1 MSYVNFGIPL
11 FHTHQHLSL
20 IYRWNVLYTIWFHH
34 IFQELASNAIYWRFL
49 TTNNFFL
56 KENYSRKSNDQA
68 IQRIADFLL
77 RNTHLRNLLRQNLEY
92 VCQILRPLFFNGIF
106 SRLPCFFWEL
116 VNSNLTYQVFSFQ
129 HLNSATNQ
137 KSTEDYIEQKIPL
150 SKVHQIG
157 KGVCL
162 FWKRQKILYALYCG

>member
-56 KENYSRKSNDQA
+56 KENYSRKSSHSKD
-68 IQRIADFLL
+68 
-77 RNTHLRNLLRQNLEY
+77 
-92 VCQILRPLFFNGIF
+92 C
-106 SRLPCFFWEL
+106 RLPITKHTLEKLIKTKSWVCLSNFETIIFQRHFQSLTMLFLRVGEFQLNLSSFFFPTFEFC
-116 VNSNLTYQVFSFQ
+116 N
-129 HLNSATNQ
+129 
-137 KSTEDYIEQKIPL
+137 K
-150 SKVHQIG
+150 SKVHG
-157 KGVCL
+157 RLHRTKNSS
-162 FWKRQKILYALYCG
+162 F